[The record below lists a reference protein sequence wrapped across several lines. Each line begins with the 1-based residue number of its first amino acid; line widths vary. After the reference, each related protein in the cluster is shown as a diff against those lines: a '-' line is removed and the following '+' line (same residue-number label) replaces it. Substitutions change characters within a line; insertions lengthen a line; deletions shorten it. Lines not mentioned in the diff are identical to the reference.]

1 MPRDGAMHGI
11 AVVLAVVVA
20 VVVMAAGNGKEQA
33 MTFEQ
38 GDTVAISES
47 QSPKLPLVVG
57 IGGTIGGIS
66 STERALR
73 IALDAVE
80 KQGYRTQMFGGAD
93 MARLPLYDPK
103 ATTRTADEQ
112 AFVAA
117 VREASAV
124 IIASPGYHG
133 SISGV
138 VKNALDLLEET
149 ARDPERSYLADMPVG
164 LIATAYGWQATGSTI
179 AALRSIV
186 HALRG
191 WPTPF
196 AAAINTQVTK
206 FDAEGGANDPAVLE
220 QLRLVG
226 HQVARFAPLAEPS
239 N

>member
-1 MPRDGAMHGI
+1 MRCITILEQLAQERVSGRVSEYEHAGGLPWLAPSVEPRYRAG
-11 AVVLAVVVA
+11 
-20 VVVMAAGNGKEQA
+20 MAADPA
-33 MTFEQ
+33 L
-38 GDTVAISES
+38 
-47 QSPKLPLVVG
+47 PPLVVG

-73 IALDAVE
+73 IALDAAE
-80 KQGYRTQMFGGAD
+80 REGFRTRMFGGAD
-93 MARLPLYDPK
+93 MARLPLYDPR
-103 ATTRTADEQ
+103 ATSRTADEQ
-112 AFVAA
+112 AFVDA
-117 VREASAV
+117 VRQASAV

-149 ARDPERSYLADMPVG
+149 AKDERPYLADMPVG

-206 FDAEGGANDPAVLE
+206 FDAGGGASDPAVVE
-220 QLRLVG
+220 QLGLVG
-226 HQVARFAPLAEPS
+226 RQVARFAPLAAA
-239 N
+239 

>member
-1 MPRDGAMHGI
+1 M
-11 AVVLAVVVA
+11 AVDPA
-20 VVVMAAGNGKEQA
+20 
-33 MTFEQ
+33 
-38 GDTVAISES
+38 
-47 QSPKLPLVVG
+47 SPPLVVG
-57 IGGTIGGIS
+57 IGGTIGGVS

-73 IALDAVE
+73 IALDAAE
-80 KQGYRTQMFGGAD
+80 REGFRTRMFGGAD
-93 MARLPLYDPK
+93 MARLPLYDPR
-103 ATTRTADEQ
+103 ATSRTADEE
-112 AFVAA
+112 AFVDA
-117 VREASAV
+117 VRQASAV

-149 ARDPERSYLADMPVG
+149 AKDARPYLADMPVG

-206 FDAEGGANDPAVLE
+206 FDADGGANDPAVVE
-220 QLRLVG
+220 QLGLIGR
-226 HQVARFAPLAEPS
+226 QVARFAPLATV
-239 N
+239 

>member
-1 MPRDGAMHGI
+1 
-11 AVVLAVVVA
+11 
-20 VVVMAAGNGKEQA
+20 MASSAPSTA
-33 MTFEQ
+33 
-38 GDTVAISES
+38 A
-47 QSPKLPLVVG
+47 PLVVG
-57 IGGTIGGIS
+57 IGGTIGSVS

-73 IALDAVE
+73 IAVE
-80 KQGYRTQMFGGAD
+80 AAGAEGFRTRVFGGAD
-93 MARLPLYDPK
+93 LARLPLYDPR
-103 ATTRTADEQ
+103 APERTAAEQ
-112 AFVAA
+112 EFVAT
-117 VREASAV
+117 VRQASAV

-149 ARDPERSYLADMPVG
+149 ARDPRPYLADMPVG

-196 AAAINTQVTK
+196 AAAINSQLTK
-206 FDAEGGANDPAVLE
+206 FDDEGSASEPAVVD

-226 HQVARFAPLAEPS
+226 RQVARFAPLAGTIES
-239 N
+239 KT

>member
-1 MPRDGAMHGI
+1 MDQGAS
-11 AVVLAVVVA
+11 ALAELT
-20 VVVMAAGNGKEQA
+20 GGQ
-33 MTFEQ
+33 
-38 GDTVAISES
+38 
-47 QSPKLPLVVG
+47 PLVVG
-57 IGGTIGGIS
+57 IGGTIGSVS

-73 IALDAVE
+73 IALDAACA
-80 KQGYRTQMFGGAD
+80 QGFRTRMFGGGD

-103 ATTRTADEQ
+103 ATGRTGDERE
-112 AFVAA
+112 FVDT
-117 VREASAV
+117 VRQASAL

-149 ARDPERSYLADMPVG
+149 ARDARPYLADMPVG

-196 AAAINTQVTK
+196 AAAINTQITK
-206 FDAEGGANDPAVLE
+206 FDDEGGANDPAVLE

-226 HQVARFAPLAEPS
+226 RQVARFAPLAGATS
-239 N
+239 

>member
-1 MPRDGAMHGI
+1 M
-11 AVVLAVVVA
+11 
-20 VVVMAAGNGKEQA
+20 
-33 MTFEQ
+33 
-38 GDTVAISES
+38 
-47 QSPKLPLVVG
+47 VVG
-57 IGGTIGGIS
+57 IGGTVGGIS
-66 STERALR
+66 STERALS
-73 IALDAVE
+73 IALDAAARE
-80 KQGYRTQMFGGAD
+80 GFRTVKFGGAEL
-93 MARLPLYDPK
+93 ARLPLYDPR
-103 ATTRTADEQ
+103 ATSRTAEER

-149 ARDPERSYLADMPVG
+149 ARDTARPYLTDVPVG

-196 AAAINTQVTK
+196 AAAINSQITK
-206 FDAEGGANDPAVLE
+206 FDDEGGASDPAVVQ
-220 QLRLVG
+220 QLCTIGR
-226 HQVARFAPLAEPS
+226 QVARFAPLAAQLSRPAATEED
-239 N
+239 